1 MEPNIRQLRANRSL
15 ESEEAW
21 DALNLS
27 CHLQGFLSPK
37 QKLRKRRH
45 WVELSVSRVG
55 FDSKSCTQVE
65 VTFSVKSCKT
75 SVVCTPVSNTSKLTD
90 VLRQMFSCRQWPVY
104 DECIFVHRSYI
115 RSIKLGL
122 SGLAET
128 DHLPTEL
135 SHFPYLIFVGIIIV
149 DVCFKRPLK
158 LGELCLVLLL
168 NESFVTWTECQ
179 DRSTLVLLLG

>member
-1 MEPNIRQLRANRSL
+1 VEDRRQLVEGLSSL
-15 ESEEAW
+15 PSTMCA
-21 DALNLS
+21 
-27 CHLQGFLSPK
+27 
-37 QKLRKRRH
+37 
-45 WVELSVSRVG
+45 VG
-55 FDSKSCTQVE
+55 
-65 VTFSVKSCKT
+65 
-75 SVVCTPVSNTSKLTD
+75 
-90 VLRQMFSCRQWPVY
+90 
-104 DECIFVHRSYI
+104 
-115 RSIKLGL
+115 IKLGL